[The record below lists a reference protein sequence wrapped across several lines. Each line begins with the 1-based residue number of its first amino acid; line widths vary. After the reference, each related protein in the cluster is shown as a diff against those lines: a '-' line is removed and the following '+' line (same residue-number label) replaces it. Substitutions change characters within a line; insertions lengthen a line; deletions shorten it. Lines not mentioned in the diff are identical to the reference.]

1 VRRVLLALALAVCAS
16 SIWTAYSW
24 WPALVSLFGAR
35 ADWIAPVELAAPL
48 ACSGAAW
55 ARARSERGSGA
66 TDLLRVLL
74 VGLGLSWTCFILAV
88 PVYRTLWLEFALGP
102 ALGITALV
110 WWFEIRT
117 ARWRPGR
124 AKIARAL
131 LVALALA
138 PPLGEVTL
146 RVLAR
151 VRPSQLLARDDSTPR
166 SVLERNRRSHPSS
179 RFGTSCNSGGHFDQ
193 EFQRRAPGETRVAM
207 IGDSFSQGIVP
218 FDKHYSTLAERALG
232 FPIDNLGISGIGPL
246 EYEELLVAEA
256 LPLDP
261 SAVVISFFV
270 GNDFVLQP
278 EAPTVDPGLTAALDR
293 RNLLVWLVPTRL
305 ASLLRERRANPK
317 GIAGDAAEP
326 TPQESALLFEER
338 YPWIG
343 HPEREPPM
351 ISKPGFLSIER
362 TRANFVCNAKEEQL
376 LRAVQVLERM
386 HQECNGRPMGVVLI
400 PDEFQ
405 VEDGLWT
412 ELALTGLERDRAQH
426 LLVREL
432 GRLGIPVLDLLP
444 DFRAVA
450 PLADGKRHLYH
461 LQDTHWN
468 TRGNAVAGE
477 ALTGFVRKL
486 LASAPGAGR

>member
-1 VRRVLLALALAVCAS
+1 VRRVVLGIALAVCAS
-16 SIWTAYSW
+16 SIWIASCW
-24 WPALVSLFGAR
+24 WPALVSIFGAR
-35 ADWIAPVELAAPL
+35 AGWIVALELAAPL
-48 ACSGAAW
+48 ACAGALRAL
-55 ARARSERGSGA
+55 ARSERRPDA
-66 TDLLRVLL
+66 AALLRVILA
-74 VGLGLSWTCFILAV
+74 GLGLAWTTFIVTV
-88 PVYRTLWLEFALGP
+88 PSYRVLWLELALGP

-110 WWFEIRT
+110 LWFELRT
-117 ARWRPGR
+117 ARWKPGR
-124 AKIARAL
+124 AKLARAL

-138 PPLGEVTL
+138 PLLGELTL
-146 RVLAR
+146 RLLAR
-151 VRPSQLLARDDSTPR
+151 VRPSQLLARDDSSPR
-166 SVLERNRRSHPSS
+166 SVLERNRASHPAS
-179 RFGTSCNSGGHFDQ
+179 RFGMSCNSGGHFDQ
-193 EFQRRAPGETRVAM
+193 EFARRAPGEQRVAM

-218 FDKHYSTLAERALG
+218 FEMHYSTLAERALG
-232 FPIDNLGISGIGPL
+232 VTIDNLGISGTGPL

-270 GNDFVLQP
+270 GNDFVLQHEGP
-278 EAPTVDPGLTAALDR
+278 SAPTGLGAALDR

-305 ASLLRERRANPK
+305 ASLVRERRANPA
-317 GIAGDAAEP
+317 GIAGDA
-326 TPQESALLFEER
+326 LFEER

-351 ISKPGFLSIER
+351 ITKQGFLSIER
-362 TRANFVCNAKEEQL
+362 MRANLVCTLKEEQL
-376 LRAVQVLERM
+376 QRAVQVLERM
-386 HQECNGRPMGVVLI
+386 RKACGARPLGVVLI

-405 VEDGLWT
+405 VEDGLWA
-412 ELALTGLERDRAQH
+412 ELELPGLERDRAQG

-444 DFRAVA
+444 EFRAVA

-477 ALTGFVRKL
+477 ALTGFVRRL
-486 LASAPGAGR
+486 LASAPGEGR